1 MQDWAGKR
9 YWLVGASDGLGLAL
23 AHQVNATG
31 AEVILSAR
39 RAGRLEAAVSSMPGR
54 ASAVPCD
61 VTDRASV
68 QAAADRIGPVDGLVY
83 LAGVGGAMR
92 AQDWDAARA
101 EAMIDTN
108 LTGCVRV
115 LGAVLP
121 GMVARDS
128 GHVVITSSLS
138 AYRGLGASIGS
149 GASKAGCLALAESL
163 YADLRKTGIKVQ
175 VALPGPLR
183 TRMTADTTPALPQVM
198 EPDEAARHMFELMCT
213 DRFRTAF
220 PWPLS
225 WLPRLGQFLPD
236 WLWVRLSAKWN

>member
-9 YWLVGASDGLGLAL
+9 YWLVGASEGLGLAL
-23 AHQVNATG
+23 AHQINATG

-39 RAGRLEAAVSSMPGR
+39 RAGLLEAAVSSMPGR

-68 QAAADRIGPVDGLVY
+68 QAAANQIGPVDGLVY

-128 GHVVITSSLS
+128 GHIVITSSLA
-138 AYRGLGASIGS
+138 AYRGLGASIGY

-163 YADLRKTGIKVQ
+163 HADLRLTGVKVQ
-175 VALPGPLR
+175 VALPGPIR
-183 TRMTADTTPALPQVM
+183 TRMTADNTLAKTQPM
-198 EPDEAARHMFELMCT
+198 EPDAAARHMFELMCT
-213 DRFRTAF
+213 DHFRTAF

-225 WLPRLGQFLPD
+225 WLYRMGQFVPD
-236 WLWVRLSAKWN
+236 WVWVRLSSRWS